1 MVTKREVQL
10 VIAQLIEQVGVLLK
24 FSEELDRRVK
34 VLESPKTEAPVENQE

>member
-1 MVTKREVQL
+1 MITKREVQL

-34 VLESPKTEAPVENQE
+34 ALENSKTEAPIENQE